1 MATINATMSLS
12 SDISEYGLSFS
23 KTMQMN
29 KAGSVDGLELTTGL
43 ARRSITNTNHVDL
56 LTAGAGIAVDVTAS
70 KSAKVYIKNVGTDAT
85 TYINVGFGNASTSGT
100 ATVNDNDAT
109 FFELGRLYGGNWMLI
124 PWIAT
129 STTGDITIQA
139 SVATTAAPQNIEYM
153 VFFE

>member
-1 MATINATMSLS
+1 MAIINAVMTLT
-12 SDISEYGLSFS
+12 SDISEYGLSFTKS
-23 KTMQMN
+23 MQMN

-56 LTAGAGIAVDVTAS
+56 LTAGSGIAADVTAS
-70 KSAKVYIKNVGTDAT
+70 KAAKVYIKNVGTDAT
-85 TYINVGFGNASTSGT
+85 TYINVGFGNASTNGT

-139 SVATTAAPQNIEYM
+139 SVASVADPMNVEYM